1 MNPNFNIIVAH
12 DLNLGIGIN
21 NQLLCH
27 LPEDMKYFKNLTS
40 TTKDPKKQNIVII
53 GRKTY
58 DSIND
63 RFKPLIN
70 RVNIVITRNNN
81 LQFDDVHT
89 VTSIEDALDLSQ
101 TLIKECKA
109 ENIFC
114 IGGSSIYSTMIK
126 HPQCQTLYITEIGHK
141 FTSDSFFPEYKKE
154 FQETYK
160 SNTLTSKNNISYRF
174 KTYNKLIKS

>member
-1 MNPNFNIIVAH
+1 M
-12 DLNLGIGIN
+12 
-21 NQLLCH
+21 
-27 LPEDMKYFKNLTS
+27 
-40 TTKDPKKQNIVII
+40 II

-70 RVNIVITRNNN
+70 RINIVITRNNN
-81 LQFDDVHT
+81 LKFDDVHT
-89 VTSIEDALDLSQ
+89 VTSIEDALNLSK
-101 TLIKECKA
+101 TLIEECKA

-126 HPQCQTLYITEIGHK
+126 HPQCKTLYVTEIDHK
-141 FTSDSFFPEYKKE
+141 FKSDSFFPEYKNE

-160 SNTLTSKNNISYRF
+160 SDTLTSKNNISYRF